1 MGYRK
6 LPFGYRMEA
15 GRLEI
20 DPQEAETV
28 RSVFRDYI
36 AGKTYKALAAKLNAS
51 DVRYHAD
58 KPWNI
63 NMIDRILKDKR
74 YLGELNFPAIIDKA
88 TLDAAGQICASKTV
102 LQPKTKAEKALR
114 QMLGCRLPKGA
125 GEQAATLLNQLISDT
140 SRIQVP
146 QTGNSNTDG
155 MKALL
160 DKLEELLVQD
170 EVDVTASIEQVK
182 RIAASQYEQ
191 LGKGDYETE
200 RIRRALENAEPMKEL
215 DEETLRCVVSSAQA
229 DSNGTITLIL
239 KNGQAYKRK

>member
-6 LPFGYRMEA
+6 LPFGYRMET
-15 GRLEI
+15 GRLEV

-51 DVRYHAD
+51 DVRYYAD

-63 NMIDRILKDKR
+63 NMIDRILKDRR
-74 YLGELNFPAIIDKA
+74 YLGEQDFPAIIERA

-102 LQPKTKAEKALR
+102 LQPKTKAEKALQ
-114 QMLGCRLPKGA
+114 QMLGCRLPKDA
-125 GEQAATLLNQLISDT
+125 GEQAATLLNQLINDPS
-140 SRIQVP
+140 SIHAP
-146 QTGNSNTDG
+146 QTDDSNNE
-155 MKALL
+155 KALL
-160 DKLEELLVQD
+160 DELEELLVQD
-170 EVDVTASIEQVK
+170 EVDVSASIEQVK

-215 DEETLRCVVSSAQA
+215 DEEILRSVVSSAQA

-239 KNGQAYKRK
+239 KNGQASKRK